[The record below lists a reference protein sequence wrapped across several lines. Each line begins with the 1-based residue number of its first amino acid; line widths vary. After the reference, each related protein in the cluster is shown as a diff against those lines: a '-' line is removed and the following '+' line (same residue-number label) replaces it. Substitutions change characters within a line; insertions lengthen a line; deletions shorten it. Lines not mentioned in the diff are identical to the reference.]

1 MVTHGLSPSGSSY
14 HLLGGTGRG
23 CTMTQTHPTSEVAA
37 LVPTEGEKSLC
48 CPLLLPHPPLG
59 KFLSQNCSHP
69 PRREFLSFS
78 GFNHASEISR
88 EWTVG
93 GSSKRGGGSS
103 GELLKTQ
110 ELLNLPVKERSRW
123 GLWVGR
129 RCECPAHKAQNAQPS
144 SATRSPGEPDHPVSC
159 CIPPNVAMKIAGPKL
174 KRVEESP

>member
-37 LVPTEGEKSLC
+37 LVPTGGEKSLC

-59 KFLSQNCSHP
+59 KFLSRTCSHP

-88 EWTVG
+88 GWTVG
-93 GSSKRGGGSS
+93 GSSKRAGGSS
-103 GELLKTQ
+103 GELQKTQ
-110 ELLNLPVKERSRW
+110 ELLNLPGKERSRW
-123 GLWVGR
+123 GSGWAGGVSVRLTKR
-129 RCECPAHKAQNAQPS
+129 RMRSHPRLPALQESRIIPS
-144 SATRSPGEPDHPVSC
+144 
-159 CIPPNVAMKIAGPKL
+159 
-174 KRVEESP
+174 RVVFLLMLQ